1 MHTAGV
7 DLAADER
14 RTALAVIAW
23 EPGSARVEELRLGVA
38 DAEIADAAT
47 AVTRIGIDC
56 ALGWPDAFVDF
67 VSAHA
72 DADRPPVVDGG
83 ADWRRSLV
91 YRATDVWIR
100 EQTGR
105 WPLSVSTDRLGVT
118 ALRCAGLT
126 GRLAAR
132 GLRVDRSGVTG
143 AVAEVYPGA
152 TLRAW
157 GMDTRGYRVDADA
170 RRVLLSGLLASASG
184 LDVGEH
190 AELMISSADA
200 FDAVVAAFGARAA
213 AIGRF
218 APPPPEIAAQARRE
232 GWIVLPSCSLAELMA

>member
-1 MHTAGV
+1 MRTAGV

-14 RTALAVIAW
+14 RTALAVIVW
-23 EPGSARVEELRLGVA
+23 ESGGARVERLTVGV
-38 DAEIADAAT
+38 DDDEIADAAT

-83 ADWRRSLV
+83 ADWRRSLA

-100 EQTGR
+100 EHTGR

-132 GLRVDRSGVTG
+132 GLEVDRSGVTG

-157 GMDTRGYRVDADA
+157 GLDTRAYRVGGEA
-170 RRVLLSGLLASASG
+170 RRALLSRLSASASG
-184 LDVGEH
+184 LDVGAH
-190 AELMISSADA
+190 AELMVASPDA
-200 FDAVVAAFGARAA
+200 FDAVIAALGARAA

-218 APPPPEIAAQARRE
+218 TPPPPETAAQARRE